1 MIKDH
6 LRSSFLLFKWSF
18 LHFACQK
25 FCTLLVTFLHFACQ
39 ATPDFGCKLYSFA
52 FESFS
57 QSVCSAMVQEVKN
70 ALIMHE
76 PRIQDIQVTIDES
89 NTEGCLM
96 INISYVVRATNNP
109 YNLVFPFYLEE
120 GGGDSY

>member
-1 MIKDH
+1 MDD
-6 LRSSFLLFKWSF
+6 RSFLGRGLSF
-18 LHFACQK
+18 DVK
-25 FCTLLVTFLHFACQ
+25 
-39 ATPDFGCKLYSFA
+39 PDR
-52 FESFS
+52 
-57 QSVCSAMVQEVKN
+57 
-70 ALIMHE
+70 ITE